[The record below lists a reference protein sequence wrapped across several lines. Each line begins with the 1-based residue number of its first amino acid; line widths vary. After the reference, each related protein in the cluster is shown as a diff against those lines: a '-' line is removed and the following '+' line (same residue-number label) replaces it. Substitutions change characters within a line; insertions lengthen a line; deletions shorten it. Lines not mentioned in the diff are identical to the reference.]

1 MRTSAPA
8 RGRGE
13 TAIVKLCGGR
23 GLSLA
28 RSRDL
33 GDTGHCTAGHGDT
46 AADMLHRRNH
56 RNLQLLC
63 SIRVFV
69 NAVSVFAPLYQSY
82 NL

>member
-13 TAIVKLCGGR
+13 TDIVKLCEGR

-33 GDTGHCTAGHGDT
+33 GDTGHCTAGHGTLRLTCYTT
-46 AADMLHRRNH
+46 ANIAT
-56 RNLQLLC
+56 
-63 SIRVFV
+63 
-69 NAVSVFAPLYQSY
+69 
-82 NL
+82 